1 MTDELLKGLYKF
13 CDEKSKNIK
22 LKAEP
27 QVFVELCNA
36 LEELKELRKFKDW
49 FYDLGKLYSEIR
61 QEERNK
67 AIDDAINEIV
77 SVRSEVAEKE
87 PYDDHLF
94 TVLVQRQNEIVDLIQ
109 KLKVGGNDGC

>member
-36 LEELKELRKFKDW
+36 LEELKELRKFKDG
-49 FYDLGKLYSEIR
+49 FSDLGKLYSEIR
-61 QEERNK
+61 QEERNT
-67 AIDDAINEIV
+67 AIDELIFKIIEHKTKGYVTGITHNSFEFGACQMADDIV
-77 SVRSEVAEKE
+77 KLAE
-87 PYDDHLF
+87 
-94 TVLVQRQNEIVDLIQ
+94 Q
-109 KLKVGGNDGC
+109 LKAGGENDK